1 MVSFLGCRRR
11 KLSFYNS
18 NDVLYVL
25 VVFFEKSYYFFN
37 SIVILFDERYNV
49 ILQVFEFFI
58 QFRFRVGSDDMPS
71 VLRFLFRVGDGD
83 ASSVLWISLN
93 LLLRLLSVTGS

>member
-1 MVSFLGCRRR
+1 M
-11 KLSFYNS
+11 SFYNP

-25 VVFFEKSYYFFN
+25 VVFFEKYYYFFN
-37 SIVILFDERYNV
+37 SGVILFDERYNV
-49 ILQVFEFFI
+49 RLQVFELFV
-58 QFRFRVGSDDMPS
+58 QFRFRIGSDDTPS

>member
-1 MVSFLGCRRR
+1 M
-11 KLSFYNS
+11 SFYNS

-37 SIVILFDERYNV
+37 SVVILFDERYNV
-49 ILQVFEFFI
+49 SLQVFKLFV
-58 QFRFRVGSDDMPS
+58 QFRFRVGSDDSPS
-71 VLRFLFRVGDGD
+71 VLRFLFWVGDGD

-93 LLLRLLSVTGS
+93 LLLWLLSVTGS

>member
-1 MVSFLGCRRR
+1 M
-11 KLSFYNS
+11 SFYNS
-18 NDVLYVL
+18 NDIFYVL

-37 SIVILFDERYNV
+37 SVVILFNERYNV
-49 ILQVFEFFI
+49 ILQVFEFFV
-58 QFRFRVGSDDMPS
+58 QFRFRVGSGDTPPI
-71 VLRFLFRVGDGD
+71 LRFLIRVGDGD

>member
-1 MVSFLGCRRR
+1 M
-11 KLSFYNS
+11 SFYNS

-37 SIVILFDERYNV
+37 SSVILFDERYNV
-49 ILQVFEFFI
+49 RLQVFELFV
-58 QFRFRVGSDDMPS
+58 QFR
-71 VLRFLFRVGDGD
+71 FRVGDGD

-93 LLLRLLSVTGS
+93 LLLRFLSVTGS

>member
-1 MVSFLGCRRR
+1 M
-11 KLSFYNS
+11 SFYNS

-37 SIVILFDERYNV
+37 SVVILFDERYNV
-49 ILQVFEFFI
+49 SLQVFEFFV
-58 QFRFRVGSDDMPS
+58 QFQFRVGSDDTPS

-83 ASSVLWISLN
+83 VSSVL
-93 LLLRLLSVTGS
+93 

>member
-1 MVSFLGCRRR
+1 M
-11 KLSFYNS
+11 SFYNPY
-18 NDVLYVL
+18 DVLYVL

-58 QFRFRVGSDDMPS
+58 QFQFRVGSDDASS

-93 LLLRLLSVTGS
+93 LLLRLLSITGS

>member
-1 MVSFLGCRRR
+1 MVSFLDCRRR

-25 VVFFEKSYYFFN
+25 VVFFEKYNYFFN
-37 SIVILFDERYNV
+37 SGVILFNERYNV
-49 ILQVFEFFI
+49 RLQVFELFV
-58 QFRFRVGSDDMPS
+58 QFRVGSDDTPS

-83 ASSVLWISLN
+83 VSSVLWISLN

>member
-1 MVSFLGCRRR
+1 M
-11 KLSFYNS
+11 SFYNS

-37 SIVILFDERYNV
+37 SVIILFDERYNV
-49 ILQVFEFFI
+49 ILQVFEFFV
-58 QFRFRVGSDDMPS
+58 QFRFQVGSDDTPS
-71 VLRFLFRVGDGD
+71 VLRFLFWVGDGD

>member
-1 MVSFLGCRRR
+1 M
-11 KLSFYNS
+11 SFYNL

-37 SIVILFDERYNV
+37 SVVILFDKRYNV
-49 ILQVFEFFI
+49 SLQVFEFFV
-58 QFRFRVGSDDMPS
+58 QFRFRVGSDDTPS
-71 VLRFLFRVGDGD
+71 VLWFLIWVGDSD